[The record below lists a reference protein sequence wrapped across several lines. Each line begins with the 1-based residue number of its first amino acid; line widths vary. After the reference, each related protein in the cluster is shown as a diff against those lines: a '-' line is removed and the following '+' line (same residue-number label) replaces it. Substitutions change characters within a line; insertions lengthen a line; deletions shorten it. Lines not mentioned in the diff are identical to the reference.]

1 MNEIYIDIALNEAKK
16 AYKNGDIPVGC
27 VIVKENKIIA
37 KTHNKKE
44 KNKIATH
51 HAEILAIQK
60 ACKKTKNW
68 HLEDCVLYTTM
79 EPCLMCAGAIA
90 QARIKKIVY
99 SVDNPK
105 FGFTNI
111 IKNGK
116 ISNHT
121 IEVEKIDNNMS
132 QEILISFFKNKR

>member
-68 HLEDCVLYTTM
+68 YLEDCVLYTTM

-132 QEILISFFKNKR
+132 QELLISFFKNKR